1 MIDPL
6 SIILIAVG
14 SYLYGSIPFGYLI
27 ALVLHRIDIRKEGSG
42 NIGATNITRILG
54 IQWGIVAFILDAS
67 KALLPFLIASVL
79 FPAMA
84 YQYRDVLLLLVGFS
98 VIGHDFSIFLHFKG
112 GKGMSTLFGLIF
124 IFDFQIALLMAVVW
138 VVVLLITGYVSFAS
152 LLAVVFML
160 VWMCIFLPQI
170 WIILFAIVITLIT
183 FWQHRENIKRLL
195 NHSEKVMFTHNFLGN
210 KNG

>member
-1 MIDPL
+1 MIDSL

-27 ALVLHRIDIRKEGSG
+27 ALVLRKIDIREKGSG

-54 IQWGIVAFILDAS
+54 IQWGILAFILDAS
-67 KALLPFLIASVL
+67 KALLPFITASIL

-112 GKGMSTLFGLIF
+112 GKGMSTLLGLML
-124 IFDFQIALLMAVVW
+124 IFDFQIALLMVVVW
-138 VVVLLITGYVSFAS
+138 IVVLLITGYVSLAS
-152 LLAVVFML
+152 LLAVFFML
-160 VWMCIFLPQI
+160 VWMCIFQPQI
-170 WIILFAIVITLIT
+170 WIILFAVVITLVT

-195 NHSEKVMFTHNFLGN
+195 SHTEKVMFKYNFLGN